1 MAGGRRLVPAAFMAV
16 ALVAVAIAL
25 SPAEVADA
33 TAFSSTSLR
42 GAPFESIFAF
52 GDAFTD
58 TGNNP
63 VVFGWYNVSDEVL
76 RPPYGMTF
84 FHGVPTGRNSNGR
97 LIIDFIAQGLG
108 LPLVPA
114 YQSHKGSFLQGANFA
129 VAEATALNASF
140 FNVGQTDI
148 SLELQLGWFE
158 ELKPSLCKTDQECKD
173 FFGRSLFFMGEI
185 GIDDYHISFGMRKSM
200 QEIRAYIPDVIRTI
214 TIGTERV
221 IQHGAK
227 TVVVPGMVPSGCLA
241 SILVA
246 LADADMSEYDAATG
260 CLKEPNEI
268 VALHNSL
275 LQDAVEKLQ
284 AKHPDLTIMYTDM
297 FNHVMGMIKSPEQFG
312 FKSDV
317 LTVCCGGRGRYH
329 YNMSVACGDEAATT
343 CKDPS
348 TRLFWE
354 GVHLTEAAY
363 YYIAKDWLNAIASR
377 LSARASS

>member
-1 MAGGRRLVPAAFMAV
+1 MAAGRRVV
-16 ALVAVAIAL
+16 ALVAVAVFL
-25 SPAEVADA
+25 SPTVAADG
-33 TAFSSTSLR
+33 TAFPSASL
-42 GAPFESIFAF
+42 GGGPPFESIFAF

-63 VVFGWYNVSDEVL
+63 VVWSWYNVSDEVM
-76 RPPYGMTF
+76 RPPYGMTYF
-84 FHGVPTGRNSNGR
+84 GGVPTGRNSNGR

-114 YQSHKGSFLQGANFA
+114 YQSHQGSFRQGASFA
-129 VAEATALNASF
+129 VADATALNASF
-140 FNVGQTDI
+140 FDSRQTDI
-148 SLELQLGWFE
+148 SLEMQLGWFE

-173 FFGRSLFFMGEI
+173 FFGRSLFFMGEV
-185 GIDDYHISFGMRKSM
+185 GIDDYHTSFGMRKSM
-200 QEIRAYIPDVIRTI
+200 QEIRAFIPDVIRTI
-214 TIGTERV
+214 SMGTERV

-227 TVVVPGMVPSGCLA
+227 TVVVPGMIPSGCLP

-246 LADADMSEYDAATG
+246 SAANADTPMEYDATTG

-284 AKHPDLTIMYTDM
+284 EKHPDLTIMYTDM
-297 FNHVMGMIKSPEQFG
+297 FNNVMEMVKSPEKFG

-317 LTVCCGGRGRYH
+317 HTVCCGGRGRYH
-329 YNMSVACGDEAATT
+329 YNMSVICGDEAATT

-348 TRLFWE
+348 TRLFWD

-363 YYIAKDWLNAIASR
+363 YYIAKEWLNTIVSSLA
-377 LSARASS
+377 ARASS

>member
-1 MAGGRRLVPAAFMAV
+1 MAV
-16 ALVAVAIAL
+16 ALIAVAL
-25 SPAEVADA
+25 SPAEAADA
-33 TAFSSTSLR
+33 TAFSSASLR

-63 VVFGWYNVSDEVL
+63 VVWSWYNVSDEVT
-76 RPPYGMTF
+76 RPPYGITF
-84 FHGVPTGRNSNGR
+84 FHGVPTGRNSDGR

-114 YQSHKGSFLQGANFA
+114 YQSHKGSFRQGANFA
-129 VAEATALNASF
+129 VAEATALKSSLYRE
-140 FNVGQTDI
+140 TDV
-148 SLELQLGWFE
+148 SLEQQLGWFE

-185 GIDDYHISFGMRKSM
+185 GIDDYHISFGMGKSM
-200 QEIRAYIPDVIRTI
+200 QEIRASIPDIIRI
-214 TIGTERV
+214 ISMGTERV

-227 TVVVPGMVPSGCLA
+227 TVVVPGMIPSGCVP
-241 SILVA
+241 SILVIY
-246 LADADMSEYDAATG
+246 ADSDTSEYDTITG
-260 CLKEPNEI
+260 CVKEPNEI

-284 AKHPDLTIMYTDM
+284 AKHPDLTIIYTDM
-297 FNHVMGMIKSPEQFG
+297 FNHVMEMIKSPEQFG

-354 GVHLTEAAY
+354 GTHLTEAAY
-363 YYIAKDWLNAIASR
+363 YYIAKDWLNTIASR

>member
-1 MAGGRRLVPAAFMAV
+1 MHAGAALSGRRLVPAAFMAV
-16 ALVAVAIAL
+16 ALV
-25 SPAEVADA
+25 VADA
-33 TAFSSTSLR
+33 AASLR

-52 GDAFTD
+52 GDSFTD

-63 VVFGWYNVSDEVL
+63 VVWSWYNVSDEVM

-84 FHGVPTGRNSNGR
+84 FHGRPTGRNSNGR

-114 YQSHKGSFLQGANFA
+114 YQSHEGSFRQGANFA

-140 FNVGQTDI
+140 FPLGQTDI
-148 SLELQLGWFE
+148 SLELQIGWFE
-158 ELKPSLCKTDQECKD
+158 ELKPSLCKTDQECKYL
-173 FFGRSLFFMGEI
+173 FSRSLFFMGEF
-185 GIDDYHISFGMRKSM
+185 GITDYHVSFGMQKSM
-200 QEIRAYIPDVIRTI
+200 QEIRAFIPDVVQTI
-214 TIGTERV
+214 SMSTERV
-221 IQHGAK
+221 IQHGVK
-227 TVVVPGMVPSGCLA
+227 TVVVPGMIPSGCVP
-241 SILVA
+241 SILIGY
-246 LADADMSEYDAATG
+246 ADSDTSEYDATTG
-260 CLKEPNEI
+260 CVKEPNEI

-284 AKHPDLTIMYTDM
+284 AKHPDVTVIYADL
-297 FNHVMGMIKSPEQFG
+297 FNHVMGMVKSPEQFG
-312 FKSDV
+312 FKRDV

-348 TRLFWE
+348 AHLFWE

-363 YYIAKDWLNAIASR
+363 HYIAEDWLNTI
-377 LSARASS
+377 LSSLSSS

>member
-1 MAGGRRLVPAAFMAV
+1 MVGGRRLVPAAFMAV
-16 ALVAVAIAL
+16 VAVAL
-25 SPAEVADA
+25 LPAEAADA
-33 TAFSSTSLR
+33 TASLR

-63 VVFGWYNVSDEVL
+63 VVFGWYNVSDEAT
-76 RPPYGMTF
+76 RPPYGITF
-84 FHGVPTGRNSNGR
+84 FHGVPTGRNSDGR

-140 FNVGQTDI
+140 FNVGQSDI

-214 TIGTERV
+214 TMGTERV

-246 LADADMSEYDAATG
+246 LADANMSEYDAATG

-284 AKHPDLTIMYTDM
+284 EKHPDLIIMYTDM
-297 FNHVMGMIKSPEQFG
+297 FNHVMEMIKSPEQFG

-348 TRLFWE
+348 TLLFWD